1 VEEVQPVGPGRAS
14 PEEWI
19 WGWDFTPGIVSIW
32 ADRDGRVLL
41 WRRER
46 GTPGLQREE
55 KRFRPWLLLPHLDD
69 LEHLG
74 PRLIPA
80 ESTSHDDL
88 TFSAGDIVTYQ
99 LLNGAG
105 HLRYLVSAV
114 SSRVLE
120 TALLAGMR
128 MRLGHQAT
136 WVGELGDDGVLQL
149 PLEEQYLV
157 TTGQT
162 YFRDLTF
169 DDLHRLQF
177 DLETTGLDPMRDRIF
192 LVAVR
197 DNRGLERVL
206 EARRDPSGLPD
217 SASEADLIRELAA
230 LIRRTDP
237 DILENHNIQGF
248 DLPFLAKRAEIL
260 KVGLALG
267 RPGVP
272 GLLQRPAS
280 RGYGQVRGDQ
290 RETGL
295 VESPVPGDGGDTG
308 SASSQR
314 STYASSSGRAGR
326 NARFVVPGREIIDTL
341 DAVRRYDFAARDLP
355 SHGLKVVARHFGL
368 AAASREYIEGPRI
381 YQTWLQDPDRVKRYA
396 LDDVREVDGLAQL
409 LGGAA
414 FALAQMAPR
423 RYERLADAGPAT
435 GILDPLIVRAYL
447 RSGEALPAYA
457 RGDGTEHSG
466 AALYLFASGVAERVV
481 KADVSSLYPSLMRQ
495 YRIGPKSDHIGAL
508 LALVDRLVLQ
518 RLDAKQRAKAAPLG
532 SMERYTNEALSAAMK
547 ILVNSAYGYLGA
559 TGLTRLADVRAAN
572 RVTYHGRAVLGLI
585 CRELAARGAILLEA
599 DTDGVYF
606 SVPSSWSEADE
617 RRIVAEVASLLP
629 PLVRLE
635 FEGRYAAM
643 LSHEPKNYALLH
655 YDGTLVLRGVAFRSS
670 RVEPFGEDFLRRAIS
685 CLLVGDIVGVR
696 SAFVDTVQA
705 LRSRSLPTVKL
716 ASQLR
721 LTKSPKQ
728 YLTTRG
734 SRREAAYEAMLLSGR
749 DQWKVGEQI
758 KVYRATGGRS
768 ALLSLPEDEQ
778 GAEVTAGN
786 SALPGEGEAPEVHS
800 PRDYDISFYVR
811 LLRETYA
818 ARLSRAFTPDDFAT
832 LTADPEQPSLFAP
845 PITSIRPCLNR
856 LMDPPSLEEAE
867 LEP

>member
-1 VEEVQPVGPGRAS
+1 VEEVQPAKPGRAAIS
-14 PEEWI
+14 DEWL

-41 WRRER
+41 WRREH
-46 GTPGLQREE
+46 GGAVLQREE
-55 KRFRPWLLLPHLDD
+55 RRFRPWLLLPHLDF
-69 LEHLG
+69 LSHLG

-80 ESTSHDDL
+80 ESASRDQL
-88 TFSAGDIVTYQ
+88 SSGAGGVVTYRI
-99 LLNGAG
+99 LNGPG
-105 HLRYLVSAV
+105 HLRYLVSAA
-114 SSRVLE
+114 SSRILE

-128 MRLGHQAT
+128 TRLGRQVS
-136 WVGELGDDGVLQL
+136 WIGELGDDGVLQL
-149 PLEEQYLV
+149 PMEEQYLV
-157 TTGQT
+157 TSGQT
-162 YFRDLTF
+162 YFRGLTF

-177 DLETTGLDPMRDRIF
+177 DLETTGLDPTSDRIF

-206 EARRDPSGLPD
+206 EASRGPNGLPD
-217 SASEADLIRELAA
+217 SACEADLIRELAD

-237 DILENHNIQGF
+237 DILENHNLQGF

-260 KVGLALG
+260 KVHLALG

-295 VESPVPGDGGDTG
+295 VESVGGAENDYTG
-308 SASSQR
+308 GASPER
-314 STYASSSGRAGR
+314 SDRPYGGRAGR
-326 NARFVVPGREIIDTL
+326 GARYVVPGREIIDTL

-355 SHGLKVVARHFGL
+355 SHGLKAVARYFGL
-368 AAASREYIEGPRI
+368 ASPSREYIDGPRI

-396 LDDVREVDGLAQL
+396 EDDVREVDGLARL

-457 RGDGTEHSG
+457 RGDGTEHTG

-495 YRIGPKSDHIGAL
+495 YKIGPESDHIGAL
-508 LALVDRLVLQ
+508 LALVDRLVVQ
-518 RLDAKQRAKAAPLG
+518 RLAAKQRARSAPHG
-532 SMERYTNEALSAAMK
+532 SVERHTNEAHSAAMK

-559 TGLTRLADVRAAN
+559 IGLTRLADVRAAN
-572 RVTYHGRAVLGLI
+572 QVTYQGRAVLGLI
-585 CRELAARGAILLEA
+585 CRELAVRGAILLEA

-606 SVPSSWSEADE
+606 SVPASWSEADE
-617 RRIVAEVASLLP
+617 RRIVADVAALLP
-629 PLVRLE
+629 PLVHLE

-643 LSHEPKNYALLH
+643 LSHEPKNYCLLQ

-685 CLLVGDIVGVR
+685 CLLVQDIVGVR
-696 SAFVDTVQA
+696 SAYVETVEA
-705 LRSRSLPTVKL
+705 LRSRSLPTAKL

-721 LTKSPKQ
+721 LTKSPKA
-728 YLTTRG
+728 YLATRS
-734 SRREAAYEAMLLSGR
+734 SRREAAYEALLNYGR

-758 KVYRATGGRS
+758 KMYRATGGRA
-768 ALLSLPEDEQ
+768 ALL
-778 GAEVTAGN
+778 AEPSESSPLQAGQID
-786 SALPGEGEAPEVHS
+786 P
-800 PRDYDISFYVR
+800 PRDYDVAYYVR
-811 LLRETYA
+811 LLRETFA
-818 ARLSRAFTPDDFAT
+818 ARLARAFTPDDFAT
-832 LTADPEQPSLFAP
+832 LTSDPEQPSLFAP
-845 PITSIRPCLNR
+845 PITSIQSCLNR
-856 LMDPPSLEEAE
+856 LLDPPPPEPEPGKPLES
-867 LEP
+867 

>member
-1 VEEVQPVGPGRAS
+1 VEEVQPAQPGHAAIS
-14 PEEWI
+14 DEWL

-41 WRRER
+41 WRREH
-46 GTPGLQREE
+46 GTAVLQREE
-55 KRFRPWLLLPHLDD
+55 RRFRPWLLLPHLDD

-80 ESTSHDDL
+80 ESASRDQL
-88 TFSAGDIVTYQ
+88 SFESSGVVTYRI
-99 LLNGAG
+99 LNGPG
-105 HLRYLVSAV
+105 HLCYLVSAA
-114 SSRVLE
+114 SSRILE

-128 MRLGHQAT
+128 TRLGRQVS
-136 WVGELGDDGVLQL
+136 WIGELGDDGVLQL
-149 PLEEQYLV
+149 PMEEQYLI

-162 YFRDLTF
+162 YFRGLTF

-177 DLETTGLDPMRDRIF
+177 DLETTGLDPTSDRIF

-197 DNRGLERVL
+197 DNRGLEKVL
-206 EARRDPSGLPD
+206 EARRGPNGLPD
-217 SASEADLIRELAA
+217 SDCEADLIRELAD

-237 DILENHNIQGF
+237 DILENHNLQGF

-260 KVGLALG
+260 KVHLALG
-267 RPGVP
+267 RPGAP

-295 VESPVPGDGGDTG
+295 VESVGGAENDNTG
-308 SASSQR
+308 GASSER
-314 STYASSSGRAGR
+314 SDRPYGRRAGR
-326 NARFVVPGREIIDTL
+326 SARYVVPGREIIDTL

-355 SHGLKVVARHFGL
+355 SHGLKAVARYFGL
-368 AAASREYIEGPRI
+368 ASPSREYIDGPLI

-396 LDDVREVDGLAQL
+396 EDDVREVDGLARL

-457 RGDGTEHSG
+457 RGDGTEHTG

-495 YRIGPKSDHIGAL
+495 YKIGPDSDHIGAL
-508 LALVDRLVLQ
+508 LALVDRLVVQ
-518 RLDAKQRAKAAPLG
+518 RLAAKQRARSAPPG
-532 SMERYTNEALSAAMK
+532 SVERHTNEALSAAMK

-559 TGLTRLADVRAAN
+559 IGLTRLADVRAAN
-572 RVTYHGRAVLGLI
+572 QVTYQGRAVLGLI

-606 SVPSSWSEADE
+606 SVPASWSEADE
-617 RRIVAEVASLLP
+617 RRIVAEVAALLP

-643 LSHEPKNYALLH
+643 LSHEPKNYCLLQ
-655 YDGTLVLRGVAFRSS
+655 YDGTLILRGVAFRSS

-685 CLLVGDIVGVR
+685 CLLVQDIVGVR
-696 SAFVDTVQA
+696 SAYVETVEA
-705 LRSRSLPTVKL
+705 LRSRSLPTSKL

-721 LTKSPKQ
+721 LTKSPQ
-728 YLTTRG
+728 AYLAARS
-734 SRREAAYEAMLLSGR
+734 SRRETAYEALLHSGR

-758 KVYRATGGRS
+758 KVYRATGGRA
-768 ALLSLPEDEQ
+768 ALLPEPSESSPLQ
-778 GAEVTAGN
+778 AGQID
-786 SALPGEGEAPEVHS
+786 P
-800 PRDYDISFYVR
+800 PRDYDVAYYVR
-811 LLRETYA
+811 LLRETFA
-818 ARLSRAFTPDDFAT
+818 ARLARAFTPDDFAT
-832 LTADPEQPSLFAP
+832 LTSDPEQPSLFAP
-845 PITSIRPCLNR
+845 PITSIQPCLNR
-856 LMDPPSLEEAE
+856 LMDPPLP
-867 LEP
+867 EPDPEKATGAGEGGAIDGCS